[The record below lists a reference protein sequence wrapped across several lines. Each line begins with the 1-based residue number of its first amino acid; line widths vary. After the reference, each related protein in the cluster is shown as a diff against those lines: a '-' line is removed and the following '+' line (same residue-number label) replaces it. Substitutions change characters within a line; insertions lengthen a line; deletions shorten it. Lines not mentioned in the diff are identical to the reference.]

1 VLGGLLAV
9 FSFIVYGR
17 GLATQPAAP
26 TEADITTQAARL
38 LEHGWHDAEDR
49 SWPVFVHVDA
59 ERWLA
64 PVPVY
69 ASAAVMTLMPSTPV
83 PGRWMAV
90 LFGVIDVLLLSVLVA
105 RVVPGW
111 WTGFATALVL
121 LATPSHLLFS
131 RTAAPEG
138 IWPLPFVLG
147 WAVGLTALIER
158 PSPRARW
165 MLAAGAAALAASTYT
180 QPSSALMMPMLFVVT
195 AVMFLLA
202 EEWGLRDG
210 IAAAA
215 TFAILLVP
223 LLLWFARYPAT
234 YPDTFGRWVLH
245 PAHLRNPI
253 VWFQAVANWG
263 TASTVAALFWN
274 FFSPSHLFLT
284 PDAPG
289 LCGLFLTPVVVPIA
303 VGLYHAFQ
311 PSHVQQPATRIR
323 SAIVAGCLIGPL
335 AAAMFGHARS
345 DDRALIIVP
354 LGLVVA
360 LWGADRLWRQGGR
373 SGRVVLAVTVMA
385 TAIQAYFCLA

>member
-1 VLGGLLAV
+1 
-9 FSFIVYGR
+9 
-17 GLATQPAAP
+17 
-26 TEADITTQAARL
+26 
-38 LEHGWHDAEDR
+38 
-49 SWPVFVHVDA
+49 
-59 ERWLA
+59 
-64 PVPVY
+64 
-69 ASAAVMTLMPSTPV
+69 
-83 PGRWMAV
+83 
-90 LFGVIDVLLLSVLVA
+90 
-105 RVVPGW
+105 
-111 WTGFATALVL
+111 
-121 LATPSHLLFS
+121 
-131 RTAAPEG
+131 
-138 IWPLPFVLG
+138 
-147 WAVGLTALIER
+147 
-158 PSPRARW
+158 
-165 MLAAGAAALAASTYT
+165 
-180 QPSSALMMPMLFVVT
+180 MMPMLFVVT

-202 EEWGLRDG
+202 EEWDLRDG

-311 PSHVQQPATRIR
+311 PSPVQQPATRIR

-345 DDRALIIVP
+345 GRSCADCRAV
-354 LGLVVA
+354 GSRRG

-385 TAIQAYFCLA
+385 TAIQAYFCLAYRSR

>member
-1 VLGGLLAV
+1 MLGGLLAV

-59 ERWLA
+59 DRWLA

-147 WAVGLTALIER
+147 WAVGLTALTER
-158 PSPRARW
+158 PSRRARW
-165 MLAAGAAALAASTYT
+165 MLAAGAPPPRSRHY
-180 QPSSALMMPMLFVVT
+180 PGVSSRRRT
-195 AVMFLLA
+195 C
-202 EEWGLRDG
+202 
-210 IAAAA
+210 
-215 TFAILLVP
+215 
-223 LLLWFARYPAT
+223 
-234 YPDTFGRWVLH
+234 
-245 PAHLRNPI
+245 
-253 VWFQAVANWG
+253 
-263 TASTVAALFWN
+263 S
-274 FFSPSHLFLT
+274 
-284 PDAPG
+284 
-289 LCGLFLTPVVVPIA
+289 
-303 VGLYHAFQ
+303 
-311 PSHVQQPATRIR
+311 
-323 SAIVAGCLIGPL
+323 
-335 AAAMFGHARS
+335 
-345 DDRALIIVP
+345 
-354 LGLVVA
+354 
-360 LWGADRLWRQGGR
+360 
-373 SGRVVLAVTVMA
+373 
-385 TAIQAYFCLA
+385 